1 MMTLVNVGLPYQFRK
16 VKVIM
21 IVTKNKILSKKKKD
35 PFKNDINLITKI
47 NKRYNLVTITALEK

>member
-35 PFKNDINLITKI
+35 PFKNDINLIT
-47 NKRYNLVTITALEK
+47 